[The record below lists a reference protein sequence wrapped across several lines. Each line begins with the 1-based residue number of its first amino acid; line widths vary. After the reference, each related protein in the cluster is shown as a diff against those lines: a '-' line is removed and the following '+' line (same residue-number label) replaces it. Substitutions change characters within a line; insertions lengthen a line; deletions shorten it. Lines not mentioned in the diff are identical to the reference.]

1 MYVEEISEPQLVQQ
15 DNSFLRSEEISLDE
29 FQDAIATCENDLQ
42 LVAILR
48 SKYDLSPMFILQSL
62 RRAVASNKLDLM
74 NHALRLNDL
83 LPPDSLLRSDDDQIL
98 QLLQKAVSMEEMEA
112 FQALLPHIRHP
123 NRTHTKMELQC
134 LAILAA
140 QFGSILAVQLLCMNY
155 PACLKQT
162 MQGRSVFLEA
172 TRSAGS
178 SLHSVL
184 ADLIEM
190 DVNVNTQEPD
200 GNTALHIAAEKG
212 NVEAIKLLLSR
223 NACASLCN
231 ARGERAMDLGKTQE
245 VRSLLK
251 KASLS
256 QLPHEASLYHA
267 AEQPDLKWFTTLLK
281 KGVPVD
287 SKWIHGRTALA
298 AAAKVGNMEMVEVIL
313 SSGAAPIPL
322 GSYWPELPIVLA
334 LVYRHADI
342 AIKLMNSTEEYYVK
356 ATDIEKKHIKA
367 QLVYLL
373 HYCAQIGAAN
383 LADIILNSRYR
394 IDPNTEYRD
403 QLAPIHV
410 ASKYGQLPV
419 VKTLLLHH
427 TRPDLPSEVYCNT
440 PFHYACFYGHTE
452 VAKFLI
458 TQPKVSIDCKNI
470 LHETPLYCVLRCV
483 LTPHEKNSFIQEGS
497 IIFLISNGASLIK
510 PGRRNCELKEFNLDV
525 AAQRWP
531 FVPVQ
536 TQKLILVLRDEGRC
550 ISLASEVRYTIRASL
565 QDAVTEDVVSELGLP
580 FRLQKYVLLKD
591 WFPT

>member
-1 MYVEEISEPQLVQQ
+1 MEEISEPQLVQQ

-29 FQDAIATCENDLQ
+29 FQDAITSCENDLQ
-42 LVAILR
+42 LVAFLR
-48 SKYDLSPMFILQSL
+48 NKYDLSPMFILQSL

-83 LPPDSLLRSDDDQIL
+83 LPPDSLLRSDDDHIL

-112 FQALLPHIRHP
+112 FQALLPHIRNP
-123 NRTHTKMELQC
+123 NRANTKMELQC

-140 QFGSILAVQLLCMNY
+140 QFGSILAVRLLCMNY

-172 TRSAGS
+172 ARSAGS
-178 SLHSVL
+178 SLQSVL
-184 ADLIEM
+184 ADMIEM
-190 DVNVNTQEPD
+190 GVNVNTQEPD
-200 GNTALHIAAEKG
+200 GNTVLHISAEKS
-212 NVEAIKLLLSR
+212 NVEAIKLLLSHNACSSLR
-223 NACASLCN
+223 NAQ
-231 ARGERAMDLGKTQE
+231 GKMAMHLGKTQE
-245 VRSLLK
+245 VTALLK
-251 KASLS
+251 KAALS

-267 AEQPDLKWFTTLLK
+267 AEQPELKWFERLLK
-281 KGVPVD
+281 EGVPVD

-298 AAAKVGNMEMVEVIL
+298 AAAKVGNMEMVRFIL

-322 GSYWPELPIVLA
+322 GSYWPELPIALA
-334 LVYRHADI
+334 LVYRHTDI
-342 AIKLMNSTEEYYVK
+342 AIKLMNSTEEYHVR

-373 HYCAQIGAAN
+373 HYCAQIGAADLTN
-383 LADIILNSRYR
+383 LILKSRYR
-394 IDPNTEYRD
+394 IDPNTEFRD

-410 ASKYGQLPV
+410 ASKYGQLSV
-419 VKTLLLHH
+419 VKTLLLNN

-440 PFHYACFYGHTE
+440 PLHYACFYGQTE
-452 VAKFLI
+452 VASFLN
-458 TQPKVSIDCKNI
+458 TQRKVSVNCKNI
-470 LHETPLYCVLRCV
+470 LHETPLFCVLRCV
-483 LTPHEKNSFIQEGS
+483 LTPHEKSSFIQEGS

-510 PGRRNCELKEFNLDV
+510 PGRQNCELKEFNLDV
-525 AAQRWP
+525 AAHRWP

-565 QDAVTEDVVSELGLP
+565 QDAITEDLVSELGLP